1 MTGEPAVANTNS
13 AGVALV
19 ALTDAASTDPVVG
32 EARAWLASQAVA
44 AGDGLAI
51 TFDGTAPDARAS
63 AQAVPAL
70 LGFGLFDLVGAE
82 G

>member
-19 ALTDAASTDPVVG
+19 ALADAASTDPVVG
-32 EARAWLASQAVA
+32 EARAWLAAQTVP
-44 AGDGLAI
+44 AGDGVAI

-70 LGFGLFDLVGAE
+70 LGSGLFDLVGSE